1 MFQINNLKLSL
12 DEAINKEAELLN
24 LYNLICQKYH
34 LTKNDIFD
42 LKIIKKAVDARRGNV
57 HFVYNVKVNIT
68 KKLNQLIKYN
78 PNIKLAK
85 DNVYKEVQKGS
96 LDLKHRPVIIGF
108 GPSGIFAGL
117 ILAKQGYK
125 PLILERGYDIDTRT
139 KKWKE
144 FLNTR
149 KFNENGSVLF
159 GEGGAGTFSDGKLT
173 TLVNDI
179 RSNFILQTFVD
190 CGADQEIKYIN
201 HPHIGTDKLAT
212 IIKKIRYLIESYG
225 GEIRF
230 GHKVTD
236 FIIKENK
243 IKQLIVNDSL
253 TIDTIVVLLG
263 IGHSARDTFKKLYS
277 KNVPL
282 SQKPFSIG
290 LRIEHPQDLINKS
303 QYGKYANHKAL
314 GPAEYKLSYHAK
326 SGRTAYTFCMCPGGY
341 VVPTISEPNQV
352 CTNGMSFNKRDNY
365 LANSA
370 LLVNVVPDDFPTK
383 QVLSGIEFQRQIE
396 EKAFKFA
403 GLNYNAPVQLLKDFM
418 LDKKTQK
425 LGKIKPT
432 YKPGYSF
439 VKLDEILPEFVIE
452 TIKEAIPYFDKRIHG
467 FSMDDAVLTGPE
479 TRSSSPVRINRNLE
493 HESSILGLYPMG
505 EGAGYAGGI
514 MSSAIDGIKTAEKI
528 IMKYKSFENS

>member
-12 DEAINKEAELLN
+12 DEAISKEDELLN
-24 LYNLICQKYH
+24 LNNLICKKYH
-34 LTKNDIFD
+34 LNKNDIFD
-42 LKIIKKAVDARRGNV
+42 LVIIKKAIDARRGNI
-57 HFVYNVKVNIT
+57 HFVYNVKVNIF
-68 KKLNQLIKYN
+68 KKLKQLIKYN
-78 PNIKLAK
+78 SNIKLAK
-85 DNVYKEVQKGS
+85 EDKYKEVKKGN
-96 LDLKHRPVIIGF
+96 LDLLHRPIIIGF

-144 FLNTR
+144 FLNTS

-179 RSNFILQTFVD
+179 RSHFVLQTFVNA
-190 CGADQEIKYIN
+190 GADPEIKYIN
-201 HPHIGTDKLAT
+201 HPHIGTDRLT
-212 IIKKIRYLIESYG
+212 IVVKRIRKLIESYG

-236 FIIKENK
+236 FIIKENR
-243 IKQLIVNDSL
+243 IKQLVVNDSL
-253 TIDTIVVLLG
+253 TIDTSVVLLG
-263 IGHSARDTFKKLYS
+263 IGHSARDTFERLYYKK
-277 KNVPL
+277 VPL
-282 SQKPFSIG
+282 EQKPFSVG
-290 LRIEHPQDLINKS
+290 LRIEHPQDLINRS

-314 GPAEYKLSYHAK
+314 GPAEYKLSYHSK

-341 VVPTISEPNQV
+341 VVSSISEPNQV
-352 CTNGMSFNKRDNY
+352 CTNGMSLNKRDNI

-370 LLVNVVPDDFPTK
+370 LLVNVTPNDFPTK
-383 QVLSGIEFQRQIE
+383 HPLSGIEFQRQIE
-396 EKAFKFA
+396 EMAFKLA
-403 GLNYNAPVQLLKDFM
+403 GLNYNAPVQLLKDFL
-418 LDKKTQK
+418 LDKETIK
-425 LGKIKPT
+425 LGRIKPT

-439 VKLDEILPEFVIE
+439 VKLSEILPEYVVE
-452 TIKEAIPYFDKRIHG
+452 TIKEAIPFFNKKIHG
-467 FSMDDAVLTGPE
+467 FSLDDAVLTGPE
-479 TRSSSPVRINRNLE
+479 TRSSSPIRITRNIE
-493 HESSILGLYPMG
+493 HESNILGLYPMG

-528 IMKYKSFENS
+528 IMKYNIFINS